1 MLTTLSG
8 EDHWATDELESM
20 WSDKLN
26 LIFILLY
33 KAMAET
39 KFRIRN
45 RNQLKL
51 FFHFVI
57 SDTKG
62 IKVSKIEV
70 CLFQLN
76 LQSGP
81 LLCILWAFK

>member
-1 MLTTLSG
+1 M
-8 EDHWATDELESM
+8 DAD
-20 WSDKLN
+20 N
-26 LIFILLY
+26 F
-33 KAMAET
+33 KAMAGK

-45 RNQLKL
+45 RNLKL

-70 CLFQLN
+70 CLFQLD